1 MPAIDF
7 TLPHSFDPDEV
18 VSRLQAFIGKLKDRN
33 DAKFMVRSEEWSG
46 HELKCSFSSFSFPMD
61 AVMQVEP
68 NQLKFHIDI
77 PFAAMMFK
85 GQIEQKLREELA
97 KVLT

>member
-18 VSRLQAFIGKLKDRN
+18 VTRLKGFISKLRDRN
-33 DAKFMVRSEEWSG
+33 EAKFLVRSEEWNG
-46 HELKCSFSSFSFPMD
+46 RELKCSFSSFSFPMD

-77 PFAAMMFK
+77 PFAAMVFK